1 MSKTFTLERDYYE
14 DKIYIYKHKNM
25 TIESGITVLVGC
37 NGSGKTTFIDH
48 IERQLKKEKI
58 PVIKFNNLHDGGRNS
73 MSEAIYNENYSFL
86 ANSWESSEGE
96 QIVLNIG
103 QLARRLRNFVENGID
118 SKNQKFD
125 QFARTLKN
133 LAKSR
138 ENKDSENDKNDEISN
153 ERWILLDA
161 VDSGLSVD
169 NIVDLKNDLF
179 DTILKYNFGKEIY
192 IIVSANE
199 YEMARESRCF
209 DVYSGKYIEFKNYD
223 DYRNFILKSK
233 EIKNKRYDN
242 K

>member
-1 MSKTFTLERDYYE
+1 MGRTFTLKRDYYE
-14 DKIYIYKHKNM
+14 DKIYIYKQKNM
-25 TIESGITVLVGC
+25 TINPGVTVLVGC
-37 NGSGKTTFIDH
+37 NGCGKTTFINH
-48 IERQLKKEKI
+48 IEKQLEKEKI
-58 PVIKFNNLHDGGRNS
+58 PVIKFDNLYEGGHNS
-73 MSEAIYNENYSFL
+73 ISEAMSNFDYSFVSD
-86 ANSWESSEGE
+86 SWHSSEGE
-96 QIVLNIG
+96 RIVLNIG
-103 QLARRLRNFVENGID
+103 QLASRLRNFVENGID
-118 SKNQKFD
+118 SKNQKFI
-125 QFARTLKN
+125 Q
-133 LAKSR
+133 LAKSIENLVKSR
-138 ENKDSENDKNDEISN
+138 EIEDTDNDEISN

-209 DVYSGKYIEFKNYD
+209 DVHSGKYIEFKNYD